1 MKIVTCLL
9 LCAATAS
16 PLSAAAETLGL
27 RPSKS
32 LSYTE
37 FGGSYVHESVSNQP
51 NDWTD
56 TQFDVLHKFG
66 ERKILIGRLGAVERF
81 GLRDS
86 TFALAGYHPL
96 GERTTGHAEVTVSD
110 NHRFLPRNSVYVQLA
125 HSLGGGWAAAAGLKR
140 AHYDNATVDIADLTL
155 EHYFSTFRAAA
166 TVLPSHSS
174 TAGSAASYRLQL
186 GHYYGTENNV
196 QLVLAKGDEVDTP
209 IAAGII
215 VKTPVQ
221 STAVFGR
228 HWFARDWAI
237 TYSVGRTRQ
246 GASTRDALGVGLRYR
261 F

>member
-1 MKIVTCLL
+1 MKIKASLL
-9 LCAATAS
+9 ICAA
-16 PLSAAAETLGL
+16 AALPPCAAGETLGL
-27 RPSKS
+27 RPAKS

-37 FGGSYVHESVSNQP
+37 FGASYVHESVSNQP
-51 NDWTD
+51 NDWAD

-81 GLRDS
+81 GLRDN

-96 GERTTGHAEVTVSD
+96 GERTTGYAEVTFSD
-110 NHRFLPRNSVYVQLA
+110 NHRFLPRNSLHVQLA
-125 HSLGGGWAAAAGLKR
+125 HSIGRGWGVGAGLKR
-140 AHYDNATVDIADLTL
+140 VHYDNATIDILDLTL

-196 QLVLAKGDEVDTP
+196 QLVLAKGDEVETP
-209 IAAGII
+209 VAAGII
-215 VKTPVQ
+215 VKTAVE
-221 STAVFGR
+221 SAAVFGR
-228 HWFARDWAI
+228 HWFARDWAV
-237 TYSVGRTRQ
+237 TYSAGRTRQ
-246 GASTRDALGVGLRYR
+246 GSSVRDALGVGLRYR